1 MRQEAVQT
9 REEPVK
15 SFCCSSSIT
24 PFLLLPLITTPNSKS
39 PAGDPWGT
47 ESSHIPN
54 ITVLFLGGS
63 TASGVSEP
71 NGPLVEI
78 LSVLKAMNFVFT
90 ENPLQAVVPRT
101 LGMTQLWDIHM
112 ALSLFS

>member
-1 MRQEAVQT
+1 M
-9 REEPVK
+9 
-15 SFCCSSSIT
+15 S
-24 PFLLLPLITTPNSKS
+24 
-39 PAGDPWGT
+39 
-47 ESSHIPN
+47 ES
-54 ITVLFLGGS
+54 
-63 TASGVSEP
+63 

-112 ALSLFS
+112 ALSLFSQCGVLSPKSGISGDFLILHVVNCRS